1 MSEQA
6 VSHEEQPVSGS
17 PRENAMQATLQAGK
31 ELLRERGPAITLTNV
46 PLEEAINLA
55 GSPRASV
62 YRAWQGYGEG
72 DSARD
77 NFHEALACYLLE
89 EELAGGPTAVLFL
102 EQQLEAF
109 VEAYPAERLASLPV
123 EERQELL
130 RMTIASLGVLAVQT
144 TGSKSWHARIAVAA
158 AIASQPEDQISPR
171 LKEAYLRGER
181 EASERY
187 LPLYQKMASHFGM
200 RIKAKYTL
208 NHFASAVLGL
218 AEGTRARELY
228 LSSHVPPLD
237 ETWGLFNT
245 SVLGLVREYFEADPE
260 HPHPTFLA

>member
-1 MSEQA
+1 MADRS
-6 VSHEEQPVSGS
+6 VDHEDQLETNS
-17 PRENAMQATLQAGK
+17 PRENAMQATLEAGK

-72 DSARD
+72 GSARD

-89 EELAGGPTAVLFL
+89 EELAGGPQAVDIL
-102 EQQLEAF
+102 EQQLDAF
-109 VEAYPAERLASLPV
+109 FEAYPPERLGSMPV

-130 RMTIASLGVLAVQT
+130 RMTIATLGILAVQAT
-144 TGSKSWHARIAVAA
+144 DSKNWHARIAVAA
-158 AIASQPEDQISPR
+158 AIACQPDQISPR
-171 LKEAYLRGER
+171 LKDAYLRGEH

-187 LPLYQKMASHFGM
+187 LPIYRKISAHFGM
-200 RIKAKYTL
+200 RIKDAYTL

-218 AEGTRARELY
+218 AEGTRARELF
-228 LSSHVPPLD
+228 LSSHAPPLD
-237 ETWGLFNT
+237 DTWGLFNT
-245 SVLGLVREYFEADPE
+245 SVVGLVREYFEADPE
-260 HPHPTFLA
+260 HPHPTVLA